1 MNGRIRFVAV
11 MLVGLLGGMGCGG
24 SDDPPPSGPQVTVPQ
39 APTNV
44 AAVVGDAQATV
55 TWAPPANDGGSAIL
69 QYTVHVFTGDSE
81 VRSVELPA
89 SATQALIEALT
100 NGTAYT
106 FTVVAVND
114 RGPGSASPRTS
125 PVTPFVVPGAVSNL
139 MAVPGNQEVV
149 LTWEAADG
157 KGMALTGY
165 SVTVQAEDA
174 DPESQP
180 VTVTVTET
188 QATVGALTNG
198 AAYTFTVVPDNG
210 HAQGPGSSISAS
222 PFTTP
227 GAPSL
232 TADTYL
238 NRVYLHWIA
247 GDTGGRPITDY
258 QVTVSLNDEV
268 VRTEE
273 TTELN
278 LNVTG
283 LLTGMTYHYTVVA
296 RNEAG
301 WGTVSERITSI
312 PSWRPSPPR
321 NFRCDTSD
329 GNINLTW
336 DLPEFENGQ
345 PVLEYRIGS
354 YIGRTYTDWY
364 TSERS
369 ISLIGVPRE
378 ASFRDLN
385 IQARN
390 AVGYGDLATVQCYFT
405 TLSP

>member
-1 MNGRIRFVAV
+1 MNGRLGFVAV

-24 SDDPPPSGPQVTVPQ
+24 TDEPPPQGPQATVPQ

-44 AAVVGDAQATV
+44 AAVAGDAQATV
-55 TWAPPANDGGSAIL
+55 TWAPPASDGGSAIL
-69 QYTVHVFTGDSE
+69 EYTVHVFAGDSE
-81 VRSVELPA
+81 VRAVTLPA
-89 SATQALIEALT
+89 SATQAVIEALT

-106 FTVVAVND
+106 FTVVAEND
-114 RGPGSASPRTS
+114 RGPGSASTRTS

-139 MAVPGNQEVV
+139 MAAPGNQEVV

-165 SVTVQAEDA
+165 SVTVQAEEE
-174 DPESQP
+174 DPEFQP

-188 QATVGALTNG
+188 QATVGALVNG
-198 AAYTFTVVPDNG
+198 TAYTFTVVPDNG
-210 HAQGPGSSISAS
+210 HAQGPGSSVSAT

-227 GAPSL
+227 GAPTL
-232 TADTYL
+232 TAFTYL
-238 NRVYLHWIA
+238 DRVSLRWTA
-247 GDTGGRPITDY
+247 EDTGGSPITSY
-258 QVTVSLNDEV
+258 LVTVSLDDEV

-273 TTELN
+273 TTELT

-283 LLTGMTYHYTVVA
+283 LLTGETYHFTVVA

-301 WGTVSERITSI
+301 WGTVSERITTI
-312 PSWRPSPPR
+312 PSWRPSRPR
-321 NFRCDTSD
+321 NFRCDTAD

-336 DLPEFENGQ
+336 DAPEFENGQ

-354 YIGRTYTDWY
+354 YVQGTYTNWY

-369 ISLIGVPRE
+369 LVLRGVPRE
-378 ASFRDLN
+378 ASFRDLE
-385 IQARN
+385 IQAAN
-390 AVGYGDLATVQCYFT
+390 AVGYGDSAAVQCYFT
-405 TLSP
+405 TLRP